1 MNIFDKYYKDYDNWY
16 DENKELYQLEIE
28 VIKRVLPVFNKGI
41 EIGVGTGRFAK
52 ELNIEFGLEPSEKM
66 ASIARERGIKV
77 SIGKAEDI
85 PFEDNSFDLVLL
97 TTTICFLEDI
107 QKSFK
112 EIYRIL
118 KNGGTLVNAFVNKDS
133 HLGQKYLKKDS
144 VYYKNAKLYS
154 LNEALNILESFKFKV
169 LRVYETMFEDNMFK
183 IEKGPINLGGFVVIK
198 SIKIWDLKLK

>member
-198 SIKIWDLKLK
+198 SIKI

>member
-133 HLGQKYLKKDS
+133 HLGQKYLKKNS

-154 LNEALNILESFKFKV
+154 LNEVLNILESFKFKV
-169 LRVYETMFEDNMFK
+169 LGVYETMFEDNMFK